1 MEVAPPQS
9 WNADATRPSEGGAPP
24 RFTPR
29 PPRAPG
35 QDDRYVPASKMVFD
49 GKRMRGRI
57 QRRTVD
63 YNHTI
68 ARWYQVRLV
77 YETILCYELWTM
89 CIKAFGF
96 VATCVATRSSRS

>member
-1 MEVAPPQS
+1 MEVAPSQS
-9 WNADATRPSEGGAPP
+9 WNADSTRPSEGGAPP

-29 PPRAPG
+29 PHRAPG
-35 QDDRYVPASKMVFD
+35 QEDRYVPASKMVFD

-68 ARWYQVRLV
+68 ARWYQVN
-77 YETILCYELWTM
+77 
-89 CIKAFGF
+89 G
-96 VATCVATRSSRS
+96 VASHLKKTLGGIRF

>member
-1 MEVAPPQS
+1 
-9 WNADATRPSEGGAPP
+9 
-24 RFTPR
+24 
-29 PPRAPG
+29 
-35 QDDRYVPASKMVFD
+35 
-49 GKRMRGRI
+49 MRGRI